1 MRRSSNS
8 LRDPQPSVFA
18 SLLGPVIFVAVAG
31 IVGWILLYTIKW
43 LVVVLLFAIGI
54 ALIVVPIAAGS
65 RIVGPTVGAVRR
77 HRIGQLATA
86 VLLGFALIVLA
97 IVVAHHGWLLIV
109 VPVAI
114 VLIGRSMSRFN
125 EWRVSRR
132 NASFH

>member
-18 SLLGPVIFVAVAG
+18 SLLGPVLFVAIAG
-31 IVGWILLYTIKW
+31 ILGWILLVTIKW
-43 LVVVLLFAIGI
+43 LVVVLLLAIGI
-54 ALIVVPIAAGS
+54 SLVVVPIAAGS
-65 RIVGPTVGAVRR
+65 RIAGPTVGEMRR

-109 VPVAI
+109 VPVAV
-114 VLIGRSMSRFN
+114 VLIGRLMSRFS

>member
-18 SLLGPVIFVAVAG
+18 SLLGPVLFVAIAG
-31 IVGWILLYTIKW
+31 ILGWILLVTIKW
-43 LVVVLLFAIGI
+43 LVVVLLIAIGI
-54 ALIVVPIAAGS
+54 ALIVVPIAAGR
-65 RIVGPTVGAVRR
+65 RIVGPTVGEIRR

-109 VPVAI
+109 VPVAV
-114 VLIGRSMSRFN
+114 VLIGRLMSRFS
-125 EWRVSRR
+125 EWRVNRR

>member
-1 MRRSSNS
+1 MRRSSNT

-18 SLLGPVIFVAVAG
+18 SLLGPVLFVAVAG
-31 IVGWILLYTIKW
+31 IVGWILLVTIKW
-43 LVVVLLFAIGI
+43 LVVVLLIAIGI
-54 ALIVVPIAAGS
+54 SLVVVPIAAGR
-65 RIVGPTVGAVRR
+65 RIMGTATGSNRR

-97 IVVAHHGWLLIV
+97 VVVAHHGWLLIV

-114 VLIGRSMSRFN
+114 VLVGRLMARFT
-125 EWRVSRR
+125 EWRVNRR

>member
-31 IVGWILLYTIKW
+31 IVGWILLVTIKW
-43 LVVVLLFAIGI
+43 LVVVLLVAIGI
-54 ALIVVPIAAGS
+54 SLIVVPIAAGS
-65 RIVGPTVGAVRR
+65 RIVGPTMGAIRR
-77 HRIGQLATA
+77 HRIAQLATA
-86 VLLGFALIVLA
+86 VLLGVALIVLA

-114 VLIGRSMSRFN
+114 VLIGRLMGRFS
-125 EWRVSRR
+125 EWRASRR
-132 NASFH
+132 GASLR

>member
-18 SLLGPVIFVAVAG
+18 SLLGPVLFVAIAG
-31 IVGWILLYTIKW
+31 ILGWILLVTIKW
-43 LVVVLLFAIGI
+43 LVVILLIAIGI

-86 VLLGFALIVLA
+86 VLLGVALIVLA
-97 IVVAHHGWLLIV
+97 VVVAHHGWLLIV

-114 VLIGRSMSRFN
+114 VLIGRSMSRFS
-125 EWRVSRR
+125 EWRVNRR